1 MGMGRGQMCEGLA
14 MDSVRL
20 YDRLSL
26 STVYTMSPGAA
37 RHSST
42 QAGDN
47 GLDVHTDPQI
57 RGGSDRKWILKRLF
71 RTESRNEQ
79 CVWHV

>member
-1 MGMGRGQMCEGLA
+1 MGRGQMCEGLA

-42 QAGDN
+42 QADWCNAARRPHGS
-47 GLDVHTDPQI
+47 TDP
-57 RGGSDRKWILKRLF
+57 RGSDRNGSSNVCGIVDKNGKM
-71 RTESRNEQ
+71 
-79 CVWHV
+79 